1 MTGKAFG
8 GTAGQ
13 LGAIGLQSFWATT
26 SGYQASHP
34 TVVKGFCTAMT
45 RATTFLADD
54 SNKSAGVPTIESLLN
69 VPATV
74 AGQVWDTVHAAWA
87 TQIAATRWAAN
98 VKLITGSATNL
109 PFGKYVASNCG

>member
-1 MTGKAFG
+1 
-8 GTAGQ
+8 
-13 LGAIGLQSFWATT
+13 
-26 SGYQASHP
+26 
-34 TVVKGFCTAMT
+34 VVKGFCTAMS
-45 RATTFLADD
+45 RATAFLADD
-54 SNKSAGVPTIESLLN
+54 SNRSAGLPTIEKLLS